1 MFFVF
6 SKKKKSILAGIMTI
20 IMVFTMSI
28 AFFGTQA
35 EAVSKA
41 QITALQQQQAALA
54 KKKADIQAQANA
66 INSKVSA
73 QTEKLTLLSQQLDV
87 TNSELQNLTQQIA
100 FYTNSIAEMEN
111 ELLLDEQKETELLA
125 EYKVRM
131 RAMEENGS
139 STYISIILGASNFQD
154 LLGRIEC
161 VKEIMEHDDNLIN
174 DVRAAQVKVKQQKTD
189 TEAEVA
195 AEQVAFASYQDKQA
209 DLISQQAEV
218 KTVLA
223 SLQVNSAEYK
233 NQLETV
239 KALQST
245 ITGQITS
252 MQAELAEQQ
261 RLQAEQNAAT
271 QISSGN
277 SNSNSNG
284 NSNWYGDT
292 QGSGTGQD
300 IVNYAKNFLGV
311 NYVYGGTSPS
321 GFDCSGLV
329 YYCYRHFGYSVNRTA
344 AGLAYTGTPVS
355 ASALKAGDIL
365 LFTSI
370 DGSYVGH
377 TGIYIG
383 GGQFIQ
389 APHTGDVVK
398 ISSLS
403 DAYYTAHYWGA
414 RRVIS

>member
-1 MFFVF
+1 MYFTF
-6 SKKKKSILAGIMTI
+6 SKKKKSILAGIMTL
-20 IMVFTMSI
+20 IMVFTMCF
-28 AFFGTQA
+28 AFFDTPA
-35 EAVSKA
+35 LAVSKS
-41 QITALQQQQAALA
+41 QITALQQQQASLA
-54 KKKADIQAQANA
+54 KKKAAIQAQANA
-66 INSKVSA
+66 INSKVAA
-73 QTEKLTLLSQQLDV
+73 QTEKLSLLSQQLDV

-111 ELLLDEQKETELLA
+111 ELNLDEQKEAELLA

-139 STYISIILGASNFQD
+139 STYISIVLGASSFQD
-154 LLGRIEC
+154 LLGRLEC
-161 VKEIMEHDDNLIN
+161 VKEIMQHDDNLIN
-174 DVRAAQVKVKQQKTD
+174 DVRAAQVKVKQQKAD

-218 KTVLA
+218 QNVLK
-223 SLQVNSAEYK
+223 SLKANSADYK
-233 NQLETV
+233 KQLDTV

-245 ITGQITS
+245 ISGQITS

-271 QISSGN
+271 KIN
-277 SNSNSNG
+277 SSNG
-284 NSNWYGDT
+284 GNWYGDSK
-292 QGSGTGQD
+292 GSGTGQD

-311 NYVYGGTSPS
+311 SYVYGGTSPS

-329 YYCYRHFGYSVNRTA
+329 YYCYKHFGYTVNRTA
-344 AGLAYTGTPVS
+344 AGLAYSGTPVS
-355 ASALKAGDIL
+355 ASALKPGDVL

-414 RRVIS
+414 RRIIT

>member
-1 MFFVF
+1 
-6 SKKKKSILAGIMTI
+6 MTL
-20 IMVFTMSI
+20 IMVFTMTL
-28 AFFGTQA
+28 AFFGTPAQ
-35 EAVSKA
+35 AVSKS
-41 QITALQQQQAALA
+41 QIKALQDQQTQLA

-66 INSKVSA
+66 INNKVSA
-73 QTEKLTLLSQQLDV
+73 QTEKLELLSQQLDV

-111 ELLLDEQKETELLA
+111 ELILDEQKEAQLLQ

-131 RAMEENGS
+131 RAMEENGK
-139 STYISIILGASNFQD
+139 STYISIVLGASSFQD

-161 VKEIMEHDDNLIN
+161 VKEIMEHDNNLIN
-174 DVRAAQVKVKQQKTD
+174 DVRAAQVKVKQQKAD

-195 AEQVAFASYQDKQA
+195 DEQVAFASYKDKQA
-209 DLISQQAEV
+209 DLLSQQTEV

-223 SLQVNSAEYK
+223 SLKANSADYK
-233 NQLETV
+233 NQLDTV

-245 ITGQITS
+245 ISGQINS

-261 RLQAEQNAAT
+261 RLQAEQNSAT
-271 QISSGN
+271 QIASGN
-277 SNSNSNG
+277 NN
-284 NSNWYGDT
+284 NWYGDT
-292 QGSGTGQD
+292 KGSGTGQD

-329 YYCYRHFGYSVNRTA
+329 YYCYKHFGYTVNRTA
-344 AGLAYTGTPVS
+344 AGLVYSGTPVS
-355 ASALKAGDIL
+355 ASALKPGDVL

-403 DAYYTAHYWGA
+403 EAYYTEHYWGA
-414 RRVIS
+414 RRIIS